1 MHRAAVRAASPRR
14 FRIALLVLG
23 AASSWLSGCA
33 FVGREAKLRYPPLQE
48 GQAVAPAPPAPAPAP
63 GAPAVAVV
71 VTDGR
76 PDPRNRVGNVRNG
89 FGMVT
94 ASVTTADDV
103 AAWIKGALEAESQAQ
118 GLRVVPS
125 PDGGASLA
133 AQVAKVECDAFFEYG
148 ASVMLS
154 TQLTTGGAAIHSGSY
169 TGQGSAGTNWSATE
183 ESFSLS
189 LSLALRDAAR
199 QIAADVKKALPAP
212 KAPAPPSS

>member
-1 MHRAAVRAASPRR
+1 MRHAAVRAASPRR

-23 AASSWLSGCA
+23 AASSSLSACA

-48 GQAVAPAPPAPAPAP
+48 GQAVAPAPPAPAPD
-63 GAPAVAVV
+63 APAVAVV

-103 AAWIKGALEAESQAQ
+103 AGWIKGALESELQAH

-125 PDGGASLA
+125 AGGGASLA